1 MSEICQR
8 QLRNT
13 VQSFNMTVT
22 TSDNIYVQRA
32 VTTRGALAEAS
43 LEELLAFERLLF
55 DLSARFANVAG
66 EQVVAEIE
74 SALKQFL
81 KFLGFDRSTFSEFTA
96 DGKQDILCS
105 VQVKGVEPHLLGPVP
120 AHLSWLVK
128 ELRSGRTIVIRSYE
142 DFPPEAAAAAEYYR
156 RVGIRFQLVI
166 PISVGGRIVASIGF
180 GSFRST
186 REWPDEFMARVKVIG
201 EVMAQALMRKRS
213 EAADASLA
221 ELLTFERLLADL
233 SFRFANVPG
242 DQVEAEIQ
250 GALKQLLHFLDFDR
264 GAFGE
269 FNAEGWYV
277 IIRSAGTERAEP
289 FPPGP
294 VPQFLSWYFGE
305 LRADRIVRV
314 RSIGDLP
321 PEAIGEIEYYR
332 RAGLRSSL
340 AIPIRVSRNVVGAIA
355 FSAFRST
362 REWPDGLIVR
372 LKMIGELMAQALVR
386 KGSEAALRA
395 SEERWRL
402 IFETSTLGITIF
414 NQDLHYITTNP
425 AFRAMLG
432 YTDEELR
439 QLTPLDITVEEEREL
454 ARSRLADLQQGKV
467 DHYRVVKQYRRKDG
481 KVLWA
486 HGTLAQVV
494 ESRPKIFIGT
504 VIDITESKRAQDA
517 AEATRAELRRA
528 ARMNRLG
535 AMTASIAH
543 EINQPLA
550 AIAANT
556 SAALRWLAKT
566 TPNLDEARAALEGAD
581 RETQRAADV
590 VEGIRAMFKND
601 GQNRVLLDIN
611 QLVREVLALVHGELF
626 KRGISLDTELTE
638 NLPQVMADRVQL
650 QQVVM
655 NLVTNAMDAIE
666 PISDRQKLLRV
677 KSAIGDGDIVVVAIE
692 DSGTGID
699 ADKVDRVFDT
709 FFTTKPNGMG
719 MGLSICRSIIEAHNG
734 HLRVSAGAQYGSV
747 FRFELPTK

>member
-1 MSEICQR
+1 MTEEIHAEG
-8 QLRNT
+8 
-13 VQSFNMTVT
+13 
-22 TSDNIYVQRA
+22 A
-32 VTTRGALAEAS
+32 VPTGHEAETS

-55 DLSARFANVAG
+55 DLSARFANVAN
-66 EQVVAEIE
+66 EQVIGEIE
-74 SALKQFL
+74 SALKHVL
-81 KFLGFDRSTFSEFTA
+81 KFLGFDRGVFAEFT
-96 DGKQDILCS
+96 DGGKQDILCS
-105 VQVKGVEPHLLGPVP
+105 VVARGAEPLLPGPIP
-120 AHLSWLVK
+120 AWGDWFVA
-128 ELRSGRTIVIRSYE
+128 ELRSGRTVIIRSYE
-142 DFPPEAAAAAEYYR
+142 DFPPEAAAAAKYYR
-156 RVGIRFQLVI
+156 RVGLRFQLVI
-166 PISVGGRIVASIGF
+166 PLPVGGRTVASIGL
-180 GSFRST
+180 SAFRPT
-186 REWPDEFMARVKVIG
+186 REWPDDFIARVRVIG
-201 EVMAQALMRKRS
+201 EVMVQALLRKR
-213 EAADASLA
+213 
-221 ELLTFERLLADL
+221 
-233 SFRFANVPG
+233 
-242 DQVEAEIQ
+242 
-250 GALKQLLHFLDFDR
+250 
-264 GAFGE
+264 
-269 FNAEGWYV
+269 
-277 IIRSAGTERAEP
+277 
-289 FPPGP
+289 
-294 VPQFLSWYFGE
+294 
-305 LRADRIVRV
+305 
-314 RSIGDLP
+314 
-321 PEAIGEIEYYR
+321 
-332 RAGLRSSL
+332 
-340 AIPIRVSRNVVGAIA
+340 
-355 FSAFRST
+355 
-362 REWPDGLIVR
+362 
-372 LKMIGELMAQALVR
+372 
-386 KGSEAALRA
+386 SEAALRA
-395 SEERWRL
+395 SEERWRS

-414 NQDLHYITTNP
+414 DQDLHYIATNP

>member
-1 MSEICQR
+1 
-8 QLRNT
+8 
-13 VQSFNMTVT
+13 MTVA
-22 TSDNIYVQRA
+22 TSNNIYVQRA
-32 VTTRGALAEAS
+32 VTTGGAPAEAS

-74 SALKQFL
+74 SALRQLL

-105 VQVKGVEPHLLGPVP
+105 VQVEGVEPHLLGPVP

-186 REWPDEFMARVKVIG
+186 REWPDEFIARVKVIG
-201 EVMAQALMRKRS
+201 EVMAQALIRKRS

-294 VPQFLSWYFGE
+294 VPQFLSWYFSE

-332 RAGLRSSL
+332 RSGLRSSL
-340 AIPIRVSRNVVGAIA
+340 AIPIRVSCNVVGAIA

-386 KGSEAALRA
+386 KRSEAALRV

-414 NQDLHYITTNP
+414 DQDLHYIATNP

-439 QLTPLDITVEEEREL
+439 QLTPLDITVEEEREP
-454 ARSRLADLQQGKV
+454 ARSR
-467 DHYRVVKQYRRKDG
+467 
-481 KVLWA
+481 
-486 HGTLAQVV
+486 
-494 ESRPKIFIGT
+494 
-504 VIDITESKRAQDA
+504 
-517 AEATRAELRRA
+517 TR
-528 ARMNRLG
+528 
-535 AMTASIAH
+535 
-543 EINQPLA
+543 
-550 AIAANT
+550 
-556 SAALRWLAKT
+556 
-566 TPNLDEARAALEGAD
+566 
-581 RETQRAADV
+581 
-590 VEGIRAMFKND
+590 
-601 GQNRVLLDIN
+601 
-611 QLVREVLALVHGELF
+611 
-626 KRGISLDTELTE
+626 
-638 NLPQVMADRVQL
+638 
-650 QQVVM
+650 
-655 NLVTNAMDAIE
+655 
-666 PISDRQKLLRV
+666 
-677 KSAIGDGDIVVVAIE
+677 
-692 DSGTGID
+692 
-699 ADKVDRVFDT
+699 
-709 FFTTKPNGMG
+709 
-719 MGLSICRSIIEAHNG
+719 
-734 HLRVSAGAQYGSV
+734 
-747 FRFELPTK
+747 

>member
-1 MSEICQR
+1 
-8 QLRNT
+8 
-13 VQSFNMTVT
+13 MTVT
-22 TSDNIYVQRA
+22 TTDDIYVHRA
-32 VTTRGALAEAS
+32 VTTGGAAAEAS

-74 SALKQFL
+74 SALKQLL

-105 VQVKGVEPHLLGPVP
+105 VQVEGVEPHLLGAVP
-120 AHLSWLVK
+120 AYLSWFVT
-128 ELRSGRTIVIRSYE
+128 ELRSGHTIVIRSYE

-186 REWPDEFMARVKVIG
+186 REWPDECIARVKVIG
-201 EVMAQALMRKRS
+201 EVMAQALIRKRS

-221 ELLTFERLLADL
+221 ELLRFERLTADL
-233 SFRFANVPG
+233 SVGFANVSG
-242 DQVEAEIQ
+242 DQVETEIEN
-250 GALKQLLHFLDFDR
+250 ALRQLLEFLDFDR
-264 GAFGE
+264 GGFGE
-269 FNAEGWYV
+269 FNADGWYV
-277 IIRSAGTERAEP
+277 ILCSVGTERAEP

-294 VPQFLSWYFGE
+294 APAFLSWYFGQ
-305 LRADRIVRV
+305 LRADKILRL
-314 RSIGDLP
+314 RSINDLP
-321 PEAIGEIEYYR
+321 PEATGEIDYFR
-332 RAGLRSSL
+332 RSGIRSSL
-340 AIPIRVSRNVVGAIA
+340 AIPLRVGGHVVGAIA
-355 FSAFRST
+355 FSAFHST
-362 REWPDGLIVR
+362 REWPDELIAR
-372 LKMIGELMAQALVR
+372 LKIIGEGMAQAVER
-386 KGSEAALRA
+386 KRSEAALQA
-395 SEERWRL
+395 SEERWRS
-402 IFETSTLGITIF
+402 IFETSTIGITIF
-414 NQDLHYITTNP
+414 DQDLHYMATNQ
-425 AFRAMLG
+425 AFRALLG

-439 QLTPLDITVEEEREL
+439 QLTPADITVGEERE
-454 ARSRLADLQQGKV
+454 AAQSRLADLQQGKV
-467 DHYRVVKQYRRKDG
+467 NHYEVVKQYRRKDG

-486 HGTLAQVV
+486 HSSVAQVA

-504 VIDITESKRAQDA
+504 TIDITESKQAEDA
-517 AEATRAELRRA
+517 VEATRAELRRA

-535 AMTASIAH
+535 ALTASIAH

-556 SAALRWLAKT
+556 SAALRWLANT
-566 TPNLDEARAALEGAD
+566 TPNLDEARAALEGIGRD
-581 RETQRAADV
+581 SQRAADV

-601 GQNRVLLDIN
+601 SQNRVLLDIN
-611 QLVREVLALVHGELF
+611 QPVREVLVLVQGELF
-626 KRGISLDTELTE
+626 KRGISLDTELAE

-655 NLVTNAMDAIE
+655 NLVTNAMDAME
-666 PISDRQKLLRV
+666 PIVDRQKLLRV
-677 KSAIGDGDIVVVAIE
+677 KSAIRDGDIVVVAIE

-699 ADKVDRVFDT
+699 ADKVDRLFDT

-734 HLRVSAGAQYGSV
+734 RLGVSAGAQYGSV
-747 FRFELPTK
+747 FWFELPTK

>member
-1 MSEICQR
+1 
-8 QLRNT
+8 
-13 VQSFNMTVT
+13 MTVA
-22 TSDNIYVQRA
+22 TSNNIYVQRA
-32 VTTRGALAEAS
+32 VTTGGAAAEAS

-74 SALKQFL
+74 SALKQLL

-105 VQVKGVEPHLLGPVP
+105 VQVEGVEPHLLGPVP

-186 REWPDEFMARVKVIG
+186 REWPDEFIARVKVIG
-201 EVMAQALMRKRS
+201 EVMAQALIRKRS

-294 VPQFLSWYFGE
+294 VPQFLSWYFSE

-332 RAGLRSSL
+332 RSGLRSSL
-340 AIPIRVSRNVVGAIA
+340 AIPIRVSCNVVGAIA

-386 KGSEAALRA
+386 KRSEAALRV

-414 NQDLHYITTNP
+414 DQDLHYIATNP

-439 QLTPLDITVEEEREL
+439 QLTPLDITVEEEREP
-454 ARSRLADLQQGKV
+454 ARSQLADLQQGKV

-528 ARMNRLG
+528 ARINRLG

-566 TPNLDEARAALEGAD
+566 TPNLDEARAALDGVD
-581 RETQRAADV
+581 RDSQRATDV

-601 GQNRVLLDIN
+601 SQNRVLLDIN
-611 QLVREVLALVHGELF
+611 QLVREVLVLVQGELF

-638 NLPQVMADRVQL
+638 NLPQVMADRIQL

-655 NLVTNAMDAIE
+655 NLVTNAMDAME
-666 PISDRQKLLRV
+666 PIADRQKLLRV
-677 KSAIGDGDIVVVAIE
+677 KSAIRDGDIVVVAIE

-699 ADKVDRVFDT
+699 ADKVDRLFDT

-734 HLRVSAGAQYGSV
+734 RLGVSAGAQYGSV